1 MSAVRSL
8 AAISICKL
16 FASLPLHERKVV
28 CEEIV
33 LRTNGYTYDVVD
45 YMSKRELD
53 LFVLH
58 RMNGVHHI
66 DYEFMQKQLQG
77 FPAEYTIVA
86 DTTSRTVRVT
96 STTKETGVYKLSG
109 DNLCPYNIWFLF
121 REMGEY
127 KVFVDGRPLVTTDD
141 APMQSNT
148 L

>member
-1 MSAVRSL
+1 
-8 AAISICKL
+8 
-16 FASLPLHERKVV
+16 
-28 CEEIV
+28 
-33 LRTNGYTYDVVD
+33 
-45 YMSKRELD
+45 MSKRELD

-109 DNLCPYNIWFLF
+109 DTLCPYNIWLLF